1 MADSGVVSVDDSLFQ
16 ALLQRGKA
24 LALEGKELVDYVDR
38 NISQALD
45 RQQRQ
50 QEREKER
57 EEREKEREK
66 EREIQEREKE
76 REREKRERERKAGTF
91 GFREGGEA
99 T

>member
-57 EEREKEREK
+57 EEREKDR
-66 EREIQEREKE
+66 E
-76 REREKRERERKAGTF
+76 RERRERKRERER
-91 GFREGGEA
+91 RERKRDRSG
-99 T
+99 